1 MEPYALPA
9 QVYAAGL
16 VFARVGSVVMLI
28 PGIGEGFVPPRVR
41 LALALVLALCLG
53 PIAARALPPMPST
66 VGEMGGQL
74 FKELLVGLMLG
85 ALCRFFLS
93 ALSVAGEVISLQTTL
108 AFAQTANPIQA
119 QPGGAV
125 ASFLSLLGL
134 VLLFA
139 TNSHHLFIAAIARS
153 YSLFAPARHVLV
165 QDAAAVALQAAASSF
180 SLGVQLAAPLMVF
193 SLVFNVA
200 LGLVGRV
207 MPQFQVFFA
216 GAPLTLL
223 AGLSIF
229 ALSLGTGM
237 LIWLDRYHQFLRL
250 FT

>member
-16 VFARVGSVVMLI
+16 VFVRVAAVVMLI
-28 PGIGEGFVPPRVR
+28 PGIGEGFVPPRIR
-41 LALALVLALCLG
+41 LSVALLLALCLG
-53 PIAARALPPMPST
+53 PIAARTLPGIPST
-66 VGEMGGQL
+66 VGELGAQV

-85 ALCRFFLS
+85 ALMRFFMA
-93 ALSVAGEVISLQTTL
+93 ALSVAGEVIALQSTL
-108 AFAQTANPIQA
+108 AFAQTANPMQA

-125 ASFLSLLGL
+125 ASFMSMLGM

-139 TNSHHLFIAAIARS
+139 TDSHHLFIAAIARS
-153 YSLFAPARHVLV
+153 YTLFAPARHVLV
-165 QDAAAVALQAAASSF
+165 QDAAAVALQAVSAMF
-180 SLGVQLAAPLMVF
+180 SLGIQMAAPMMVF
-193 SLVFNVA
+193 SLVFNAA

-237 LIWLDRYHQFLRL
+237 LIWLDRYREFMRL

>member
-16 VFARVGSVVMLI
+16 VFVRVGAVVMLI
-28 PGIGEGFVPPRVR
+28 PGIGEGFVPPRIR
-41 LALALVLALCLG
+41 LSVALLLALCLG
-53 PIAARALPPMPST
+53 PIAARTLPAIPST
-66 VGEMGGQL
+66 VGELGAQV

-85 ALCRFFLS
+85 ALMRFFMS
-93 ALSVAGEVISLQTTL
+93 ALSVAGEVIALQSTL
-108 AFAQTANPIQA
+108 AFAQTANPMQA

-125 ASFLSLLGL
+125 ASFMSMLGM

-139 TNSHHLFIAAIARS
+139 TDSHHLFIAAIARS
-153 YSLFAPARHVLV
+153 YTLFAPARHVLV
-165 QDAAAVALQAAASSF
+165 QDAAAVALQAVASSF
-180 SLGVQLAAPLMVF
+180 SLGIQMAAPLMVF
-193 SLVFNVA
+193 SLVFNAA

-229 ALSLGTGM
+229 AVSLGTGM
-237 LIWLDRYHQFLRL
+237 LIWLDRYREFMRL